1 MKVSTNRVVMKAMI
15 IQLVFSCLLFSCSN
29 NSREKSV
36 DSSEL
41 SNIDYRLFQN
51 TPAWELAKA
60 VQEEDMDNFDKII
73 SERDV
78 LFSDI
83 KLIDC
88 DCEGKSIVEFSVKRR
103 VERDSDSDYSEQIVP
118 FQIAYAVSIHKA
130 QGLEYKSVKVVIT
143 EDIDEKISHNI
154 FYTAITRTT
163 DKLKIYM
170 SKETQKKLAEKFVKS
185 NVGLK
190 QAQLFAGQAGLKLKN
205 KLSS

>member
-1 MKVSTNRVVMKAMI
+1 MKSMETGRQDGGSDKNHAPFSVGETGNISRKFLTI
-15 IQLVFSCLLFSCSN
+15 IL
-29 NSREKSV
+29 K
-36 DSSEL
+36 
-41 SNIDYRLFQN
+41 I
-51 TPAWELAKA
+51 
-60 VQEEDMDNFDKII
+60 FDKNF
-73 SERDV
+73 ERLQRDV

>member
-1 MKVSTNRVVMKAMI
+1 M
-15 IQLVFSCLLFSCSN
+15 
-29 NSREKSV
+29 
-36 DSSEL
+36 
-41 SNIDYRLFQN
+41 
-51 TPAWELAKA
+51 PAT
-60 VQEEDMDNFDKII
+60 
-73 SERDV
+73 RDG
-78 LFSDI
+78 
-83 KLIDC
+83 KLWRSQFYYKDWQ
-88 DCEGKSIVEFSVKRR
+88 GVRRKKNKRGFKTKSIVEFSVKRR